1 MGKNTMVCHALH
13 TILAE
18 FPQFEH
24 LLPHIMGNIGFVFT
38 DGGLKE
44 VREFIVANKV
54 AAPARAGAYLLKDII
69 VLLATLAWNRERPPS
84 KL

>member
-1 MGKNTMVCHALH
+1 
-13 TILAE
+13 
-18 FPQFEH
+18 
-24 LLPHIMGNIGFVFT
+24 MGNIGFVFT

-44 VREFIVANKV
+44 VHEFIVTNKV
-54 AAPARAGAYLLKDII
+54 AALVCVGAYLLKDII

>member
-1 MGKNTMVCHALH
+1 
-13 TILAE
+13 
-18 FPQFEH
+18 
-24 LLPHIMGNIGFVFT
+24 MGNIGFVFT

-44 VREFIVANKV
+44 VHEFIVTNKV
-54 AAPARAGAYLLKDII
+54 ADLVCVGAYLLKDII